1 MKARSPIGSTAALL
15 EVAVDVV
22 RGVLADNPGE
32 RTISLLAILG
42 SNLGEDPFP
51 HLELPLRLADDGR
64 RPGTRKG
71 MARLRADRAL
81 DAIYDRFGW
90 ETVNFAS
97 AAMGGSRTVPDGFR
111 SLVEK
116 DL

>member
-1 MKARSPIGSTAALL
+1 
-15 EVAVDVV
+15 
-22 RGVLADNPGE
+22 
-32 RTISLLAILG
+32 
-42 SNLGEDPFP
+42 
-51 HLELPLRLADDGR
+51 
-64 RPGTRKG
+64 

-111 SLVEK
+111 SLAEK